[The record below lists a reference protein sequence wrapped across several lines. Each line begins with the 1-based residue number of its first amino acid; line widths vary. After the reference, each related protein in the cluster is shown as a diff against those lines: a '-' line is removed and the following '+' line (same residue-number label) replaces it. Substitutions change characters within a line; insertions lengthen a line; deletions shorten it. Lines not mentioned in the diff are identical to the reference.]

1 MCVFQRREEHAKV
14 KGNEIVNGKVF
25 QRRFFTVLEHLLLK
39 MIFWKSYFN
48 TCFKDDFYK
57 TVLQKLNLISKM
69 APLIFLRRF
78 FKNWLR
84 FNMLKHVFICFWFES
99 RLVSCWL
106 EVKLEMKANFGRKF
120 HRRCTRMLIS
130 FSKWLEK
137 HILCFQIQP
146 KVIHM
151 IFLLVNESEFIIKY
165 SLRIRAGWARE
176 R

>member
-1 MCVFQRREEHAKV
+1 MWKLSVFQRREEHAKV

-84 FNMLKHVFICFWFES
+84 FNMLKHVFVVVREHLLDNIVYKIIGTKPALHRKNHTIHAIHFQNFLCKKE
-99 RLVSCWL
+99 RL
-106 EVKLEMKANFGRKF
+106 
-120 HRRCTRMLIS
+120 
-130 FSKWLEK
+130 
-137 HILCFQIQP
+137 
-146 KVIHM
+146 
-151 IFLLVNESEFIIKY
+151 
-165 SLRIRAGWARE
+165 
-176 R
+176 